1 MSFPIEPR
9 TAGVLEGSL
18 GFLLVEAVLLLWARR
33 SRQPAIPYTCAAYMA
48 MLNAVWIAGML
59 TSRYFETGFGTL
71 QLLTFPASAL
81 VAFTMQLP
89 GFTNDADVL
98 VNYAR
103 FVLGFGAV
111 NCLLLSLFV
120 WALKLKPRTL

>member
-1 MSFPIEPR
+1 MSFSMEPR
-9 TAGVLEGSL
+9 TAGVLEGVV
-18 GFLLVEAVLLLWARR
+18 GFIVVETVLLLWARR
-33 SRQPAIPYTCAAYMA
+33 SRQPAIPYTCAAYLA
-48 MLNAVWIAGML
+48 MLHAVWIAGML
-59 TSRYFETGFGTL
+59 TSQYFETGFGTL

-89 GFTNDADVL
+89 GFMSDSNVL
-98 VNYAR
+98 WNYAR

-120 WALKLKPRTL
+120 WALKLKPRVL